1 MIEYVNYEAIAEAR
15 MLKDELILACQV
27 GCVKIIINFDCMELV
42 RAIHGVFSTTKALTI
57 CYDVCTSVKFCTLNK
72 IVLS

>member
-27 GCVKIIINFDCMELV
+27 GCAKMIINFDCMEVARTMHDGGFQLQK
-42 RAIHGVFSTTKALTI
+42 FQPSTLS
-57 CYDVCTSVKFCTLNK
+57 VCC
-72 IVLS
+72 